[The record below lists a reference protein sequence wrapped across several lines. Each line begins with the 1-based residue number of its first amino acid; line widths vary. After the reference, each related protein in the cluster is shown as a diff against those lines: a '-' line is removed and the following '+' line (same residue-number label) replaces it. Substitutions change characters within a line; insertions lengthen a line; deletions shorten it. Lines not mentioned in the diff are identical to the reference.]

1 MLVFKQKAKP
11 WTSAFS
17 VTVLYSIYSTK
28 LAQTEY
34 LEFKRTVPEKLT
46 ILLSKAMYLLGT
58 SGPTTNKL
66 FSSICGAWFC
76 DPIWGTTGKFLGV
89 EGPAGTASARRGQ
102 GCPLPDTAGSSQVQ
116 LMHHRARLSLPA
128 RQGCIRVNI
137 CQKWQEIPQKAD
149 KASVVGGA
157 PWQSR

>member
-66 FSSICGAWFC
+66 FSSICGA
-76 DPIWGTTGKFLGV
+76 
-89 EGPAGTASARRGQ
+89 
-102 GCPLPDTAGSSQVQ
+102 
-116 LMHHRARLSLPA
+116 
-128 RQGCIRVNI
+128 
-137 CQKWQEIPQKAD
+137 
-149 KASVVGGA
+149 
-157 PWQSR
+157 